1 MEYYIGIDS
10 GGTKTEFILAD
21 AEGSVISRAVDSGCN
36 PLDIGVDPARE
47 IILRNV
53 RQLDAAAPGPIC
65 SIYAGIAGANH
76 VDMHLETLL
85 AQELGGAA
93 VRVEDDRRIVVSST
107 LGHADG
113 CGMICGT
120 GSSLSIIIGSE
131 PIRQV
136 GGLGYLIDT
145 GGSGYELGQAGLK
158 EACRYLDGRGEY
170 TVLADLIT
178 KALGKKPWDSL
189 ANIYAGG
196 RSYIASFA
204 HTVFEGMEMG
214 DAVCRRIVE
223 ESAYKL
229 SELTFAAE
237 KYFPGEFPVVMSGG
251 IFRAYPKY
259 VQLVCAKAM
268 ARWWRPCGKMAE
280 PPMPPCSGILWAVSS
295 GSRAASIKA
304 LSLAALRRHVLRRA
318 YEPTTELLIF
328 IYRSAARGHDLRP
341 RQAAPPGH
349 SGAGRAGAGVYR
361 V

>member
-36 PLDIGVDPARE
+36 PLDIGADPARE

-85 AQELGGAA
+85 AQELGGAV

-158 EACRYLDGRGEY
+158 EACRYLDGRG
-170 TVLADLIT
+170 
-178 KALGKKPWDSL
+178 
-189 ANIYAGG
+189 
-196 RSYIASFA
+196 A

-259 VQLVCAKAM
+259 VQLVCAKASPK
-268 ARWWRPCGKMAE
+268 ARMILAVV
-280 PPMPPCSGILWAVSS
+280 PPVYGALVEAMWQNGRTADAAVQRNFM
-295 GSRAASIKA
+295 GSIQRLES
-304 LSLAALRRHVLRRA
+304 
-318 YEPTTELLIF
+318 
-328 IYRSAARGHDLRP
+328 
-341 RQAAPPGH
+341 
-349 SGAGRAGAGVYR
+349 R
-361 V
+361 VN

>member
-36 PLDIGVDPARE
+36 PLDIGADPARE

-85 AQELGGAA
+85 AQELGGAV

-251 IFRAYPKY
+251 IFHAYPKY
-259 VQLVCAKAM
+259 VQLVCAKASPK
-268 ARWWRPCGKMAE
+268 ARMILAVV
-280 PPMPPCSGILWAVSS
+280 PPVYGALVEAMWQNGRTADAAVQRNFM
-295 GSRAASIKA
+295 GSIQRLES
-304 LSLAALRRHVLRRA
+304 
-318 YEPTTELLIF
+318 
-328 IYRSAARGHDLRP
+328 
-341 RQAAPPGH
+341 
-349 SGAGRAGAGVYR
+349 R
-361 V
+361 VN

>member
-36 PLDIGVDPARE
+36 PLDIGADPARE

-85 AQELGGAA
+85 AQELGGAV

-178 KALGKKPWDSL
+178 KALGNSFSRYDCISVLKTVSFLSNFCTTLDFFIC
-189 ANIYAGG
+189 AIYT
-196 RSYIASFA
+196 R
-204 HTVFEGMEMG
+204 
-214 DAVCRRIVE
+214 
-223 ESAYKL
+223 
-229 SELTFAAE
+229 
-237 KYFPGEFPVVMSGG
+237 
-251 IFRAYPKY
+251 
-259 VQLVCAKAM
+259 LV
-268 ARWWRPCGKMAE
+268 
-280 PPMPPCSGILWAVSS
+280 L
-295 GSRAASIKA
+295 
-304 LSLAALRRHVLRRA
+304 
-318 YEPTTELLIF
+318 
-328 IYRSAARGHDLRP
+328 
-341 RQAAPPGH
+341 
-349 SGAGRAGAGVYR
+349 
-361 V
+361 

>member
-1 MEYYIGIDS
+1 
-10 GGTKTEFILAD
+10 
-21 AEGSVISRAVDSGCN
+21 
-36 PLDIGVDPARE
+36 
-47 IILRNV
+47 
-53 RQLDAAAPGPIC
+53 
-65 SIYAGIAGANH
+65 
-76 VDMHLETLL
+76 MHLETLL
-85 AQELGGAA
+85 AQELGGAV

-107 LGHADG
+107 LRA
-113 CGMICGT
+113 CGRLRHDLRHRLL
-120 GSSLSIIIGSE
+120 LSIIIGSE

-229 SELTFAAE
+229 SGADIRGREILPRRIPGRDVRRDFPRLPEICPARLRQGFAESAHD
-237 KYFPGEFPVVMSGG
+237 PGG
-251 IFRAYPKY
+251 
-259 VQLVCAKAM
+259 
-268 ARWWRPCGKMAE
+268 RPAG
-280 PPMPPCSGILWAVSS
+280 LW
-295 GSRAASIKA
+295 
-304 LSLAALRRHVLRRA
+304 
-318 YEPTTELLIF
+318 
-328 IYRSAARGHDLRP
+328 
-341 RQAAPPGH
+341 
-349 SGAGRAGAGVYR
+349 RAGGGHVANGRTADAAVQRNFMGSIQRLESR
-361 V
+361 VN

>member
-1 MEYYIGIDS
+1 MAKPVVAIVG
-10 GGTKTEFILAD
+10 
-21 AEGSVISRAVDSGCN
+21 R
-36 PLDIGVDPARE
+36 P
-47 IILRNV
+47 NV
-53 RQLDAAAPGPIC
+53 GKSMLFNKLTGRRTAI
-65 SIYAGIAGANH
+65 
-76 VDMHLETLL
+76 
-85 AQELGGAA
+85 
-93 VRVEDDRRIVVSST
+93 VEDTPGVTRDRIY
-107 LGHADG
+107 
-113 CGMICGT
+113 
-120 GSSLSIIIGSE
+120 
-131 PIRQV
+131 
-136 GGLGYLIDT
+136 GLCDWNGRTFDLIDT

-259 VQLVCAKAM
+259 VQLVCAKASPK
-268 ARWWRPCGKMAE
+268 ARMILAVV
-280 PPMPPCSGILWAVSS
+280 PPVYGALVEAMWQNGRTADAAVQRNFM
-295 GSRAASIKA
+295 GSIQRLES
-304 LSLAALRRHVLRRA
+304 
-318 YEPTTELLIF
+318 
-328 IYRSAARGHDLRP
+328 
-341 RQAAPPGH
+341 
-349 SGAGRAGAGVYR
+349 R
-361 V
+361 VN

>member
-36 PLDIGVDPARE
+36 PLDIGADSARE

-136 GGLGYLIDT
+136 GGLGYLINT

-259 VQLVCAKAM
+259 VQLVCAKASPK
-268 ARWWRPCGKMAE
+268 ARMILAVV
-280 PPMPPCSGILWAVSS
+280 PPVYGALVEAMWQNGRTADAAVQRNFM
-295 GSRAASIKA
+295 GSIQRLES
-304 LSLAALRRHVLRRA
+304 
-318 YEPTTELLIF
+318 
-328 IYRSAARGHDLRP
+328 
-341 RQAAPPGH
+341 
-349 SGAGRAGAGVYR
+349 R
-361 V
+361 VN

>member
-120 GSSLSIIIGSE
+120 GSSLSIIIGNE

-136 GGLGYLIDT
+136 GGFIQRHAAIPAI
-145 GGSGYELGQAGLK
+145 GGLQHQQPLAQGGAEGIHQAN
-158 EACRYLDGRGEY
+158 ARIGEY
-170 TVLADLIT
+170 FL
-178 KALGKKPWDSL
+178 
-189 ANIYAGG
+189 
-196 RSYIASFA
+196 
-204 HTVFEGMEMG
+204 
-214 DAVCRRIVE
+214 
-223 ESAYKL
+223 
-229 SELTFAAE
+229 
-237 KYFPGEFPVVMSGG
+237 
-251 IFRAYPKY
+251 
-259 VQLVCAKAM
+259 
-268 ARWWRPCGKMAE
+268 
-280 PPMPPCSGILWAVSS
+280 
-295 GSRAASIKA
+295 
-304 LSLAALRRHVLRRA
+304 
-318 YEPTTELLIF
+318 
-328 IYRSAARGHDLRP
+328 
-341 RQAAPPGH
+341 
-349 SGAGRAGAGVYR
+349 
-361 V
+361 

>member
-1 MEYYIGIDS
+1 
-10 GGTKTEFILAD
+10 
-21 AEGSVISRAVDSGCN
+21 
-36 PLDIGVDPARE
+36 
-47 IILRNV
+47 

-120 GSSLSIIIGSE
+120 GSSLSIIIGNE

-204 HTVFEGMEMG
+204 HTVFEGVEMG

-259 VQLVCAKAM
+259 VQLVCAKASPK
-268 ARWWRPCGKMAE
+268 ARMILAVV
-280 PPMPPCSGILWAVSS
+280 PPVYGALVEAMWQNGRTADAAVQRNFM
-295 GSRAASIKA
+295 GSIQRLES
-304 LSLAALRRHVLRRA
+304 
-318 YEPTTELLIF
+318 
-328 IYRSAARGHDLRP
+328 
-341 RQAAPPGH
+341 
-349 SGAGRAGAGVYR
+349 R
-361 V
+361 VN

>member
-1 MEYYIGIDS
+1 MFC
-10 GGTKTEFILAD
+10 GT
-21 AEGSVISRAVDSGCN
+21 
-36 PLDIGVDPARE
+36 
-47 IILRNV
+47 
-53 RQLDAAAPGPIC
+53 
-65 SIYAGIAGANH
+65 
-76 VDMHLETLL
+76 
-85 AQELGGAA
+85 
-93 VRVEDDRRIVVSST
+93 VSS
-107 LGHADG
+107 LY
-113 CGMICGT
+113 
-120 GSSLSIIIGSE
+120 IIIGSE

-136 GGLGYLIDT
+136 GCLGYLIDT

-259 VQLVCAKAM
+259 VQLVCAKASPK
-268 ARWWRPCGKMAE
+268 ARMILAVV
-280 PPMPPCSGILWAVSS
+280 PPVYGALVEAMWQNGQTADAAVQRNFM
-295 GSRAASIKA
+295 GSIQRLES
-304 LSLAALRRHVLRRA
+304 
-318 YEPTTELLIF
+318 
-328 IYRSAARGHDLRP
+328 
-341 RQAAPPGH
+341 
-349 SGAGRAGAGVYR
+349 R
-361 V
+361 VN